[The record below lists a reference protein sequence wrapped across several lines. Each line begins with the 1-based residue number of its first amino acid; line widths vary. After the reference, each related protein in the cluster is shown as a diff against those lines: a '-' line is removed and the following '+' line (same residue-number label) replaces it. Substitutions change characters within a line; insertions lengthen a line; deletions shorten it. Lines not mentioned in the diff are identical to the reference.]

1 MHDILTKLLKPRCT
15 IKSDTEWTIDI
26 GVIQTKNNVYVKIQ
40 LTPVK
45 HVIRKSYLKCVTL
58 FQHYILAVKYN
69 RVTSFDI
76 IETSLK
82 AASVYDNGIN

>member
-1 MHDILTKLLKPRCT
+1 M
-15 IKSDTEWTIDI
+15 IDI

-45 HVIRKSYLKCVTL
+45 HVICKSYLNRCVTL
-58 FQHYILAVKYN
+58 FQHYILALKYN

-76 IETSLK
+76 IEK
-82 AASVYDNGIN
+82 HH